1 MTADATAAHRR
12 AARDRLLAAAGWRP
26 EQAAPLAGDASAR
39 KYLRLT
45 DGPRRAVLMD
55 ADPAAGEAVAPYIAS
70 TAALR
75 SRGFNAPEILAA
87 DEAEG
92 FLLLEDLG
100 DSLYARVC
108 AADPAA
114 EAPLYGAAV
123 DLLAA
128 LHADHPP
135 GPEDRFAPYDMAV
148 LLREAQLATGFYLR
162 GATGAAAAPKQ
173 EAEFAALCTA
183 AFGPVAQAAPEPGA
197 ASGAALVLRDYHA
210 ENLIWRPDR
219 PGHAKVGLIDHQDM
233 LIGRPAYDLIS
244 LTEDARRDT
253 SAALRDGLVARYIA
267 ARGFNAAQAEAFRTE
282 AALLAAQ
289 RNLKIVG
296 IFARLCLR
304 DDKPRYVD
312 LIPRVWAHL
321 ERDLAHPAL
330 AGLRAFVAEFLPPPT
345 ATLRAGLKA
354 QAGRLATGGAAGEA
368 PGTAAEEGGRA

>member
-1 MTADATAAHRR
+1 MTAPQDRR

-39 KYLRLT
+39 KYLRLS

-55 ADPAAGEAVAPYIAS
+55 ADPAAGEDVRPYLAS

-75 SRGFNAPEILAA
+75 ARGFNAPEILGA
-87 DEAEG
+87 DEDAG
-92 FLLLEDLG
+92 FLLIEDLG
-100 DSLYARVC
+100 DALYARVC
-108 AADPAA
+108 DADPGA
-114 EAPLYGAAV
+114 EAPLYDAAV

-135 GPEDRFAPYDMAV
+135 TAADAFPPYDLPV
-148 LLREAQLATGFYLR
+148 LLREARLATEYYLT
-162 GATGAAAAPKQ
+162 GATGAGTPADLLAEYDALCAAA
-173 EAEFAALCTA
+173 FA
-183 AFGPVAQAAPEPGA
+183 PVAHGAPGGE
-197 ASGAALVLRDYHA
+197 AALVLRDYHA

-219 PGHAKVGLIDHQDM
+219 AGHARVGLIDHQDM

-253 SAALRDGLVARYIA
+253 SPALRERLVARYIA
-267 ARGFNAAQAEAFRTE
+267 ARGWDAARAEAFAEE

-304 DDKPRYVD
+304 DGKPRYVE

-321 ERDLAHPAL
+321 ARDLSHPAL
-330 AGLRAFVAEFLPPPT
+330 AGLRGFVEAHLPPPT
-345 ATLRAGLKA
+345 ADVRARI
-354 QAGRLATGGAAGEA
+354 QAGSGSRVA
-368 PGTAAEEGGRA
+368 